1 MLDQAAP
8 VGQGLLH
15 ALTARE
21 VGDGA
26 GGVQDAAR
34 SLVQRLY
41 TRANTKRGA
50 LITTL
55 GSLG

>member
-1 MLDQAAP
+1 MFCALFFGE
-8 VGQGLLH
+8 VGLLR
-15 ALTARE
+15 ALTSGE
-21 VGDGA
+21 VGGP
-26 GGVQDAAR
+26 DAAHP
-34 SLVQRLY
+34 LVQGLY